1 MARTDSSKKHTL
13 IVILGPTGIGKTN
26 LSIELAEALKTEIIS
41 CDSRQMYRE
50 LRIGTAVPAPL
61 QLARVQHHFI
71 GNLSIHQYYNASEFE
86 TQALQTL
93 ERIFRNQ
100 TYALMVGG
108 SGLYIDALVNG
119 IDDLPTIDKQVRE
132 QLMLRLKN
140 EGLEPL
146 KEELEKADPAYYQI
160 ADLNNSKRILKALE
174 VYYMTGKPYSGF
186 RTKETKPRPF
196 QTILIGLTMER
207 QELYRHIDQRVDQML
222 ADGLVEEARLFYP
235 YKHLNALN
243 TVGYKELFGYFGHE
257 YDLEEAIR
265 LIKRNSRRYAKRQM
279 TYWNRNQNIRWFHPT
294 QMKEILEYIRTG
306 LNT

>member
-50 LRIGTAVPAPL
+50 LRIGTAVPGPL

-119 IDDLPTIDKQVRE
+119 IDDLPTIDKEVRE

-146 KEELEKADPAYYQI
+146 KEELENEK
-160 ADLNNSKRILKALE
+160 N
-174 VYYMTGKPYSGF
+174 
-186 RTKETKPRPF
+186 
-196 QTILIGLTMER
+196 
-207 QELYRHIDQRVDQML
+207 
-222 ADGLVEEARLFYP
+222 
-235 YKHLNALN
+235 
-243 TVGYKELFGYFGHE
+243 
-257 YDLEEAIR
+257 
-265 LIKRNSRRYAKRQM
+265 
-279 TYWNRNQNIRWFHPT
+279 
-294 QMKEILEYIRTG
+294 
-306 LNT
+306 